1 MLRWLKKIYLPAQ
14 RLCRIFA
21 EQKNTEKKITKNLK
35 TMKKTYRTPEFE
47 ISQICVEQG
56 IAASGDGYSIKSTTE
71 DDWGTL

>member
-1 MLRWLKKIYLPAQ
+1 
-14 RLCRIFA
+14 
-21 EQKNTEKKITKNLK
+21 
-35 TMKKTYRTPEFE
+35 MKKTYRTPEFE